1 MLFRSTPNIDVSMD
15 KPHPRFLASFCE
27 KKCGLYMDVYG
38 NYSMSTQYIMKIM
51 EIEICLILVPLHTD
65 SFAIV
70 SS

>member
-1 MLFRSTPNIDVSMD
+1 
-15 KPHPRFLASFCE
+15 
-27 KKCGLYMDVYG
+27 MDVYG

-70 SS
+70 SSWKQDYEFGEMNVYHFFFFSHWIFNNSRPF